1 MQTLRLEPK
10 PTESFFFFFFRFNTS
25 QDGLYNQYSLRND
38 VLCTSEVGIFHLQN

>member
-10 PTESFFFFFFRFNTS
+10 PTESFFFFFQFNTP
-25 QDGLYNQYSLRND
+25 QDGLYNQYSLKSD